1 MYLIPQWVNVN
12 VLLAHWNF
20 KFIEKDGITSEKI
33 NLTNHFSLVFPQIN
47 LDKNWKQSFD
57 TTFVPLQPFILKI
70 YCFWDSLITMKH
82 ENFIYGKQS
91 TIMN

>member
-1 MYLIPQWVNVN
+1 MYLIPHWVNVN

-47 LDKNWKQSFD
+47 LDLKLKNKVLTQLLFHYNLSF
-57 TTFVPLQPFILKI
+57 LKYI
-70 YCFWDSLITMKH
+70 VSETVL
-82 ENFIYGKQS
+82 
-91 TIMN
+91 

>member
-1 MYLIPQWVNVN
+1 MNVN

-47 LDKNWKQSFD
+47 LDLKLKNKVLTQL
-57 TTFVPLQPFILKI
+57 V
-70 YCFWDSLITMKH
+70 
-82 ENFIYGKQS
+82 G
-91 TIMN
+91 